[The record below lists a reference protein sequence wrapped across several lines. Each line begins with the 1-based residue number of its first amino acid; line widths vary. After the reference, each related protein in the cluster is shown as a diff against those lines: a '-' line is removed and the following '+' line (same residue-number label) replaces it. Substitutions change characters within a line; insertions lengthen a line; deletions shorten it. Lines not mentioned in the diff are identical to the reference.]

1 MAREVWVPSTVVK
14 ELIIAV
20 LLWKT
25 SIGPQEEQSL
35 ASSRG
40 GCVHC
45 LAAAEE
51 AGGLQ
56 RRAVSLH
63 SGLPGALQ
71 RDPCV

>member
-1 MAREVWVPSTVVK
+1 MEREKRS
-14 ELIIAV
+14 E
-20 LLWKT
+20 
-25 SIGPQEEQSL
+25 GL
-35 ASSRG
+35 ASRG

>member
-45 LAAAEE
+45 PGLAVGEE
-51 AGGLQ
+51 NGEL
-56 RRAVSLH
+56 
-63 SGLPGALQ
+63 LPNEHTGS
-71 RDPCV
+71 VWG